1 MTEERVQ
8 RKGKWAN
15 RFVAAAVVQ
24 AALAMVLTGYLLY
37 EGLFGLPAASRIV
50 AGGGAGTWLTVGFI
64 GFILFGPIG
73 MALAAGLF
81 RQLESHMGR
90 IAGRFTNYG
99 LWVAVILYNVGVV
112 GGTWLMMHA
121 GYRGGAAQQPVQFG
135 GLGWTGAQAGLVHSQ
150 IMVYYPPYIGVFMA
164 VALVGAFLGLV
175 GYTLVWLRK
184 AEEAP
189 TTPEPGTA

>member
-1 MTEERVQ
+1 MTDEKVKRT
-8 RKGKWAN
+8 GKWAN

-37 EGLFGLPAASRIV
+37 QGLFGLPAASRIV
-50 AGGGAGTWLTVGFI
+50 AGGGAGMWLTVGFI
-64 GFILFGPIG
+64 GFVLFGPIG

-99 LWVAVILYNVGVV
+99 LWAALLLYNVGVV
-112 GGTWLMMHA
+112 GATWLMMHA
-121 GYRGGAAQQPVQFG
+121 GYRGGAAAQGVQFG

-150 IMVYYPPYIGVFMA
+150 IMVYYPPYIGAFMA
-164 VALVGAFLGLV
+164 VALAGAVLGLV
-175 GYTLVWLRK
+175 GYALVWAHR

-189 TTPEPGTA
+189 TTQKPVTA